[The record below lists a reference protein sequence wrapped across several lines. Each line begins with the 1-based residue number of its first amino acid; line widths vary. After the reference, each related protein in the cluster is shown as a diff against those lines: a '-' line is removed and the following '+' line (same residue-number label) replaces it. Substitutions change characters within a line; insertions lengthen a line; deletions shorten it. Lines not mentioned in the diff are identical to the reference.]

1 MGVDRGKFKIY
12 KIRNRL
18 VQINYMKLFSFFI
31 IFLIFFSSGNTKEFQ
46 IDLSDEGMKL
56 LKKRGFGKKTIY
68 TNSKDEKGWYLK
80 AEAKDSATGLGM
92 EIDKELL
99 KEMPF
104 LNITFKIEKDFTN
117 IDQKTKDGHDWTA
130 RVMVGHGKKIGAK
143 LVSLAHS
150 SFLEEGYLQQSPWTK
165 GSRDY
170 VISNDKSGEWHTRK
184 INVKKLLEK
193 THGISFTNFIAI
205 FSDSNNSKQKII
217 AYYRD
222 IYFSSE

>member
-1 MGVDRGKFKIY
+1 MRFFAY
-12 KIRNRL
+12 F
-18 VQINYMKLFSFFI
+18 LFTL
-31 IFLIFFSSGNTKEFQ
+31 LIFTSVNSKEFR
-46 IDLSDEGMKL
+46 IDFSDEGMKL
-56 LKKRGFGKKTIY
+56 LKKRGFGKKTEYQNI
-68 TNSKDEKGWYLK
+68 KDEKGWYLK
-80 AEAKDSATGLGM
+80 AVAEDSATGLGM
-92 EIDKELL
+92 EIDKDLL
-99 KEMPF
+99 REMPF
-104 LNITFKIEKDFTN
+104 LNITFKIEKDFDS
-117 IDQKTKDGHDWTA
+117 IDQKTKDGHDWAA
-130 RVMVGHGKKIGAK
+130 RIIVGHGKRIGSK

-150 SFLEEGYLQQSPWTK
+150 SFLEEGFLQTSPWTK

-184 INVKKLLEK
+184 VNVKELLEK

>member
-1 MGVDRGKFKIY
+1 M
-12 KIRNRL
+12 
-18 VQINYMKLFSFFI
+18 
-31 IFLIFFSSGNTKEFQ
+31 LIFCLLLIFTSVNSKEFR
-46 IDLSDEGMKL
+46 IDFSNEGMKL
-56 LKKRGFGKKTIY
+56 LKKRGFGKKTEYQNI
-68 TNSKDEKGWYLK
+68 KDEKGWYLK
-80 AEAKDSATGLGM
+80 AVAEDSATGLGM
-92 EIDKELL
+92 EIDKDLL
-99 KEMPF
+99 REMPF
-104 LNITFKIEKDFTN
+104 LNITFKIEKDFDS
-117 IDQKTKDGHDWTA
+117 IDQKTKDGHDWAA
-130 RVMVGHGKKIGAK
+130 RIIVGHGKRIGSK

-150 SFLEEGYLQQSPWTK
+150 SFLEEGFLQTSPWTK

-184 INVKKLLEK
+184 VNVKELLEK

>member
-1 MGVDRGKFKIY
+1 MLMRIFAYFLTI
-12 KIRNRL
+12 L
-18 VQINYMKLFSFFI
+18 I
-31 IFLIFFSSGNTKEFQ
+31 ICMPVSAKEFR
-46 IDLSDEGMKL
+46 IDFSDEGMKL
-56 LKKRGFGKKTIY
+56 FKKRGFGKKTTY
-68 TNSKDEKGWYLK
+68 TNGKDDKGWFLK
-80 AEAKDSATGLGM
+80 AEAASSATGLGM

-104 LNITFKIEKDFTN
+104 INITFKIEKDFDS
-117 IDQKTKDGHDWTA
+117 IDQKTKDGHDWAA
-130 RVMVGHGKKIGAK
+130 RVMVGHGKKIGSK

-184 INVKKLLEK
+184 INIKELLEK
-193 THGISFTNFIAI
+193 THDISFTNFIAV

>member
-1 MGVDRGKFKIY
+1 MR
-12 KIRNRL
+12 
-18 VQINYMKLFSFFI
+18 
-31 IFLIFFSSGNTKEFQ
+31 IFACFLSALLIFNSANSKEFR
-46 IDLSDEGMKL
+46 IDFSDEGMKL
-56 LKKRGFGKKTIY
+56 FKKRGFGKKTAY
-68 TNSKDEKGWYLK
+68 TNGKDDKGWFLK
-80 AEAKDSATGLGM
+80 AEADSSATGLGM

-99 KEMPF
+99 EEMPF
-104 LNITFKIEKDFTN
+104 LNITFKIEKDFDS
-117 IDQKTKDGHDWTA
+117 IDQKTKNGHDWTA
-130 RVMVGHGKKIGAK
+130 RVIVGHGKKIGSK

-150 SFLEEGYLQQSPWTK
+150 SFLEEGFLQQSPWTK

-184 INVKKLLEK
+184 INIKELLEK
-193 THGISFTNFIAI
+193 THGISFTNFVAI

>member
-1 MGVDRGKFKIY
+1 MKILIY
-12 KIRNRL
+12 
-18 VQINYMKLFSFFI
+18 LFFT
-31 IFLIFFSSGNTKEFQ
+31 FLIFTSTNAKEFR
-46 IDLSDEGMKL
+46 IDFSDEGMKL

-68 TNSKDEKGWYLK
+68 TNEKDENGWFLK
-80 AEAKDSATGLGM
+80 AEADGTATGLGM

-99 KEMPF
+99 LEMPF
-104 LNITFKIEKDFTN
+104 LNITFKIDKDFDS
-117 IDQKTKDGHDWTA
+117 IDQKTKDGHDWAA

-150 SFLEEGYLQQSPWTK
+150 SFLEEGFLQTSPWTK

-184 INVKKLLEK
+184 INVKELLEK
-193 THGISFTNFIAI
+193 THGISFTNFIAV

>member
-1 MGVDRGKFKIY
+1 MRFFAYFLSV
-12 KIRNRL
+12 
-18 VQINYMKLFSFFI
+18 LF
-31 IFLIFFSSGNTKEFQ
+31 IFTTVNSKEFR
-46 IDLSDEGMKL
+46 IDFSDEGMKL
-56 LKKRGFGKKTIY
+56 LKKRGFGKKTNY
-68 TNSKDEKGWYLK
+68 SNGKDDKGWYLK
-80 AEAKDSATGLGM
+80 AEADGTATGLGM

-99 KEMPF
+99 NEMPF
-104 LNITFKIEKDFTN
+104 LNITFKIEKDFKS

-130 RVMVGHGKKIGAK
+130 RVMIGYGKKIGAK

-150 SFLEEGYLQQSPWTK
+150 SFLEEGFLQQSPWTK

-170 VISNDKSGEWHTRK
+170 VISNDKSGEWHSRK
-184 INVKKLLEK
+184 INVRELLEK

-205 FSDSNNSKQKII
+205 FSDSNNSKQKVI

>member
-1 MGVDRGKFKIY
+1 MKF
-12 KIRNRL
+12 RN
-18 VQINYMKLFSFFI
+18 
-31 IFLIFFSSGNTKEFQ
+31 FLTLLLLSIFFFGTLNAGEFR
-46 IDLSDEGMKL
+46 IDFSNEGMKL
-56 LKKRGFGKKTIY
+56 FKKRGFGKKTVY
-68 TNSKDEKGWYLK
+68 TNGKDDKGWFLK
-80 AEAKDSATGLGM
+80 AEADSSATGLGM

-104 LNITFKIEKDFTN
+104 LNITIKIERDFDN
-117 IDQKTKDGHDWTA
+117 IDQTTKDGHDWAA
-130 RVMVGHGKKIGAK
+130 RVMIGHGKKIGSK

-150 SFLEEGYLQQSPWTK
+150 SFLEEGFLQISPWTG

-184 INVKKLLEK
+184 INVRELLEK

-205 FSDSNNSKQKII
+205 FTDSNNSKQKVV

-222 IYFSSE
+222 IYLSTD

>member
-1 MGVDRGKFKIY
+1 MRFFAYFLSV
-12 KIRNRL
+12 
-18 VQINYMKLFSFFI
+18 LF
-31 IFLIFFSSGNTKEFQ
+31 IFTTVNSKEFR
-46 IDLSDEGMKL
+46 IDFSNEGMKL

-68 TNSKDEKGWYLK
+68 TNGKDDKGWFLK
-80 AEAKDSATGLGM
+80 AEADSSATGLGM

-104 LNITFKIEKDFTN
+104 LNITFKIEKDFDN
-117 IDQKTKDGHDWTA
+117 IDQKTKDGHDWAA
-130 RVMVGHGKKIGAK
+130 RVMVGHGKKIGSK

-150 SFLEEGYLQQSPWTK
+150 SFLEEGFLQESPWTK

-184 INVKKLLEK
+184 INVRELLEK

-222 IYFSSE
+222 IYFSDN

>member
-1 MGVDRGKFKIY
+1 MRFFAYFLSV
-12 KIRNRL
+12 
-18 VQINYMKLFSFFI
+18 LF
-31 IFLIFFSSGNTKEFQ
+31 IFTTVNSKEFR
-46 IDLSDEGMKL
+46 IDFSDEGMKL
-56 LKKRGFGKKTIY
+56 LKKRGFGKKTNY
-68 TNSKDEKGWYLK
+68 SNGKDDKGWYLK
-80 AEAKDSATGLGM
+80 AEADGTATGLGM

-99 KEMPF
+99 GEMPF
-104 LNITFKIEKDFTN
+104 LNITFKIEKDFDS

-150 SFLEEGYLQQSPWTK
+150 SFLEEGFQQQSPWTK

-184 INVKKLLEK
+184 INVKELLEK

>member
-1 MGVDRGKFKIY
+1 MKF
-12 KIRNRL
+12 RN
-18 VQINYMKLFSFFI
+18 
-31 IFLIFFSSGNTKEFQ
+31 FLTLLLLSIFFFGTLNAGEFR
-46 IDLSDEGMKL
+46 IDFSNEGMKL
-56 LKKRGFGKKTIY
+56 FKKRGFGKKTLY
-68 TNSKDEKGWYLK
+68 TNGKDDKGWFLK
-80 AEAKDSATGLGM
+80 AEADSSATGLGM

-104 LNITFKIEKDFTN
+104 LNITIKIERDFDN
-117 IDQKTKDGHDWTA
+117 IDQTTKDGHDWAA
-130 RVMVGHGKKIGAK
+130 RVMIGYGKKIGSK

-150 SFLEEGYLQQSPWTK
+150 SFLEEGFLQISPWTK

-184 INVKKLLEK
+184 INVRELLEE

-205 FSDSNNSKQKII
+205 FTDSNNSKQKVV

-222 IYFSSE
+222 IYLSTD

>member
-1 MGVDRGKFKIY
+1 MR
-12 KIRNRL
+12 
-18 VQINYMKLFSFFI
+18 
-31 IFLIFFSSGNTKEFQ
+31 IFAYFLSALLIFTSANSKEFR
-46 IDLSDEGMKL
+46 IDFSDEGMKL
-56 LKKRGFGKKTIY
+56 FKKRGFGKKTIY
-68 TNSKDEKGWYLK
+68 TNGKDDKGWFLK
-80 AEAKDSATGLGM
+80 AEADSGATGLGM

-104 LNITFKIEKDFTN
+104 LNITFKIEKDFDS

-130 RVMVGHGKKIGAK
+130 RVMVGSGKKIGSK
-143 LVSLAHS
+143 LVSLSHS
-150 SFLEEGYLQQSPWTK
+150 SFLEEGFTQKSPWNPK
-165 GSRDY
+165 KSVDY

-184 INVKKLLEK
+184 INVRELLEK
-193 THGISFTNFIAI
+193 THNISFTNFIAV

>member
-1 MGVDRGKFKIY
+1 MLMRILAYF
-12 KIRNRL
+12 L
-18 VQINYMKLFSFFI
+18 T
-31 IFLIFFSSGNTKEFQ
+31 IFLICLTANAKEFR
-46 IDLSDEGMKL
+46 IDFSDEGMKL
-56 LKKRGFGKKTIY
+56 FKKRGFGKKTIY
-68 TNSKDEKGWYLK
+68 TNGKDDTGWFLR
-80 AEAKDSATGLGM
+80 AEADSSATGLGM
-92 EIDKELL
+92 EIDKKLL

-104 LNITFKIEKDFTN
+104 LNITFKIEKDFDS
-117 IDQKTKDGHDWTA
+117 IDQKTKDGHDWAA
-130 RVMVGHGKKIGAK
+130 RVMVGHGKKIGSK

-150 SFLEEGYLQQSPWTK
+150 SFLEEGFLQTSPWTK

-184 INVKKLLEK
+184 INVKELLEK
-193 THGISFTNFIAI
+193 NHGISFTNFLAI

>member
-1 MGVDRGKFKIY
+1 MKF
-12 KIRNRL
+12 RN
-18 VQINYMKLFSFFI
+18 
-31 IFLIFFSSGNTKEFQ
+31 FLTLLLLSIFFFGTLNAGEFR
-46 IDLSDEGMKL
+46 IDFSNEGMKL
-56 LKKRGFGKKTIY
+56 FKKRGFGKKTVY
-68 TNSKDEKGWYLK
+68 TNGKDDKGWFLK
-80 AEAKDSATGLGM
+80 AEADSSATGLGM

-104 LNITFKIEKDFTN
+104 LNITIKIERDFDN
-117 IDQKTKDGHDWTA
+117 IDQTTKDGHDWAA
-130 RVMVGHGKKIGAK
+130 RVMIGHGKKIGSK

-150 SFLEEGYLQQSPWTK
+150 SFLEEGFLQISPWTG

-170 VISNDKSGEWHTRK
+170 VISNDKSEEWHTRK
-184 INVKKLLEK
+184 INVRELLEE

-205 FSDSNNSKQKII
+205 FTDSNNSKQKIV

>member
-1 MGVDRGKFKIY
+1 MLMRIISY
-12 KIRNRL
+12 
-18 VQINYMKLFSFFI
+18 FI
-31 IFLIFFSSGNTKEFQ
+31 TILIICMPVSAKEFR
-46 IDLSDEGMKL
+46 IDFSDEGMKL
-56 LKKRGFGKKTIY
+56 FKKRGFGKKTVY
-68 TNSKDEKGWYLK
+68 TNKKDEKGWFLK
-80 AEAKDSATGLGM
+80 AEADSSATGLGM
-92 EIDKELL
+92 EIDKDLL

-104 LNITFKIEKDFTN
+104 INITFKIEKDFES
-117 IDQKTKDGHDWTA
+117 IDQKTKDGHDWAA
-130 RVMVGHGKKIGAK
+130 RIMFGHGKKIGSK

-150 SFLEEGYLQQSPWTK
+150 SFLEEGFLQQSPWTK

-184 INVKKLLEK
+184 INVKELLEK
-193 THGISFTNFIAI
+193 THGISFTNFIAV

>member
-1 MGVDRGKFKIY
+1 MRI
-12 KIRNRL
+12 
-18 VQINYMKLFSFFI
+18 
-31 IFLIFFSSGNTKEFQ
+31 LIFFFVSLLLFNNLSAKEFR
-46 IDLSDEGMKL
+46 IDFSDKGMKL
-56 LKKRGFGKKTIY
+56 LKKRGFGKNTLY
-68 TNSKDEKGWYLK
+68 TNDQDDKGWFLK
-80 AEAKDSATGLGM
+80 AEADGTATGLGM

-104 LNITFKIEKDFTN
+104 LNITFKIEKDFTD
-117 IDQKTKDGHDWTA
+117 IDQKTKDGHDWAA

-150 SFLEEGYLQQSPWTK
+150 SFLEEGFLQQSPWTK

-184 INVKKLLEK
+184 INIKDLLEE

>member
-1 MGVDRGKFKIY
+1 MKFRK
-12 KIRNRL
+12 
-18 VQINYMKLFSFFI
+18 
-31 IFLIFFSSGNTKEFQ
+31 FLTLLLLSIFFFGTLNAGEFR
-46 IDLSDEGMKL
+46 IDFSNEGMKL
-56 LKKRGFGKKTIY
+56 LKKRGFGKKTVY
-68 TNSKDEKGWYLK
+68 TNGKDDKGWFLK
-80 AEAKDSATGLGM
+80 AEADSSATGLGM

-104 LNITFKIEKDFTN
+104 INITFKIEKDFDI
-117 IDQKTKDGHDWTA
+117 IDQKTKDGHDWAA
-130 RVMVGHGKKIGAK
+130 RIMVGHGKKIGAK

-150 SFLEEGYLQQSPWTK
+150 SFLEEGFLQTSPWTK

-170 VISNDKSGEWHTRK
+170 VVSNDKSGEWHTRK
-184 INVKKLLEK
+184 INVKELLEK
-193 THGISFTNFIAI
+193 THGISFTNFVAI